1 MAHGAKYIPGVGTR
15 APSVF
20 EAHIPTLEGSRKMKT
35 KRIALPLLFA
45 SVVAFAQAPDAGLFS
60 GKWKVHSIVSG
71 NEYDTECTF
80 VQKDNDV
87 TGTCTT
93 DNGPAKLTGKVD
105 GKKLSWSYE
114 SEYNGAPLTLK
125 YSGTLDAGKI
135 DGDID
140 VVQYNVGGGFTA
152 TQEK

>member
-1 MAHGAKYIPGVGTR
+1 M
-15 APSVF
+15 
-20 EAHIPTLEGSRKMKT
+20 KMMI
-35 KRIALPLLFA
+35 IALPLLLA
-45 SVVAFAQAPDAGLFS
+45 SVAAFAQAPTQTPAQTPAQAPAQTPAQAPDAGLFS
-60 GKWKVHSIVSG
+60 GKWKVHSFVSG

-80 VQKDNDV
+80 VQKDNDL

-93 DNGPAKLTGKVD
+93 DDGPSKLTGKVD
-105 GKKLSWSYE
+105 GKKISWQYE
-114 SEYNGAPLTLK
+114 SEYNGGPLTLK

-135 DGDID
+135 NGDVD

>member
-1 MAHGAKYIPGVGTR
+1 M
-15 APSVF
+15 
-20 EAHIPTLEGSRKMKT
+20 KM
-35 KRIALPLLFA
+35 KRIALPLLLA
-45 SVVAFAQAPDAGLFS
+45 SVAAFAQAPTQAPTQAPAQAPAQVPAQAPDASLFS
-60 GKWKVHSIVSG
+60 GKWKVHSFVSG

-80 VQKDNDV
+80 VQKDNDL

-93 DNGPAKLTGKVD
+93 DDGPSKLTGKVD

-114 SEYNGAPLTLK
+114 SQYNGAPLTLK

-135 DGDID
+135 NGDID

-152 TQEK
+152 TQDK